1 MVLNVIAFI
10 VLCLLA
16 GLVVFALIKLA
27 TWPKRVALERGN
39 PYVDSINVLSW
50 GGLVLTGGLGWLA
63 ALTWAYAPARD
74 ADGEV

>member
-1 MVLNVIAFI
+1 MALNIMAFI

-16 GLVVFALIKLA
+16 VLVVYAIIKLA
-27 TWPKRVALERGN
+27 TWPKRAALARNN

-74 ADGEV
+74 ASEEA